1 MIAARAEHSGGSVE
15 DGTSPRGSQAITRAL
30 AVLTAFS
37 AERPAMTATQI
48 AAVIDVSVPTA
59 HRIAKALAA
68 AGYLARH
75 TTGKAYVPGPEI
87 LRLARLMTEVHTDG
101 QDTALLA
108 GIRDELGET
117 ASLHIRVG
125 DRRVCIAEQPSRH
138 GVRVTSGVGETY
150 PLTAGAAGKAILA
163 QLPDAE
169 VRRLVDLPASD
180 AWGLPRTE
188 LLDEVELVRRQ
199 GWATSAGE
207 TVPGALAVAVP
218 IPGNGDRPPSA
229 LNLVGPRERMT
240 PDVVERAVVVL
251 REALRRP

>member
-1 MIAARAEHSGGSVE
+1 VE

-30 AVLTAFS
+30 AVLTAFT

-59 HRIAKALAA
+59 HRIAKALVA
-68 AGYLARH
+68 AGYLARNA
-75 TTGKAYVPGPEI
+75 GSKAYVPGPEI
-87 LRLARLMTEVHTDG
+87 LRLARLMTEVNADHQHTV
-101 QDTALLA
+101 LLA
-108 GIRDELGET
+108 GIRDEVGET

-125 DRRVCIAEQPSRH
+125 DRRVCIAEQPARH

-150 PLTAGAAGKAILA
+150 PLTAGAAGKVILA

-188 LLDEVELVRRQ
+188 LLEQVELVRQQ

-218 IPGNGDRPPSA
+218 IPGNGEQPPSA

-240 PDVVERAVVVL
+240 PEVVERTVTVL
-251 REALRRP
+251 REALLRL